1 MRKSPK
7 VNPIKEYFVQC
18 ENKKLVDIIEANLNT
33 DLKKYKEKLTT
44 EIGEYLKLREHI
56 QKFKT
61 MKDDGSLVCSGV
73 RTERSRKKKK
83 DKGNSKDQEK
93 WEVFDKPIER

>member
-18 ENKKLVDIIEANLNT
+18 ENKKLADTIEANLNT

-61 MKDDGSLVCSGV
+61 MKDDGSSVCLGGV
-73 RTERSRKKKK
+73 RTERSKKKK
-83 DKGNSKDQEK
+83 KNKDKEK
-93 WEVFDKPIER
+93 